1 MECIV
6 EGILMSRKDNDM
18 EEMTLGKIK
27 LEIEHILQEIED
39 GVQSIR
45 GQNITDGYLL
55 VASLTEKI
63 EKVIDYIPSINKILT
78 KTLEVNWINSIL
90 GEIIEGIQNEDTV
103 LVGDLLEYELKEK
116 IEEWL
121 VIIEKYVKED

>member
-1 MECIV
+1 
-6 EGILMSRKDNDM
+6 MSRKDNDM